1 MPISSAKNFQDKF
14 EINSLSIDKLEKDI
28 SNLLNLV
35 LNDASCI
42 ALSFQAQIEDKLLSV
57 VKGDFGLIVNSQNYT
72 KRVNKVKSLNLS
84 QIYQEL
90 INDEFSNI
98 SIYPIVITNSELIGT
113 LALIHNDQLSKEAMD
128 TCLQLVESH
137 IELFEN
143 TIQLKREV
151 INQNKQFESFIE
163 NSKEILYELNHLGEI
178 LYLSDSWETAT
189 GYTIEESLGKIT
201 AEYLHPNDI
210 ESVGEFLSKLVPNEK
225 CNESVTYRVKHK
237 KGHYIWHSSDV
248 KLIERD
254 GSLYYIGNCRDVTDF
269 IKSQEEI
276 TKQKEF
282 YGKILDRLP
291 IDLGVWDENHRYLFL
306 NREAIKNDELR
317 NFIIGKDD
325 FQYAKHTGRDESFAK
340 SRREKF
346 LKALENK
353 EIVEWEDQIIDLLG
367 NQRFFTRKFIPI
379 YHSDGQFDMMTGY
392 GIEITQSK
400 KINEEILKS
409 RQLTTSVIQ
418 NAAVGIIVQGPQS
431 EFLEY
436 NKSACEMLGLTE
448 DQMIGKSSF
457 HPHWKVVHLDGS
469 EFKAEEHPVPQVIK
483 NLIPVKNVTMGVH
496 RPLTNDLVWLLVD
509 AIPVFNDK
517 KELVYVI
524 CTFND
529 ITARKK
535 AEDALIES
543 NERFKYASQATSDAL
558 WDWNIITNEIFV
570 GESYN
575 LLFGYQ
581 FDNNVIPGEFCE
593 SLVHPV
599 DKEDYENSIEKAFIE
614 NKQKWSHEYRY
625 LKSDGSYAFVSDKAI
640 IIRDENGN
648 PVRMIGAMQDITQE
662 KLLKHELQQSEER
675 FKGAF
680 NNSSFGSALVSLN
693 GNWIVVNNR
702 MTEILG
708 YTKEEF
714 KELSF
719 VEFTYKDDVEIDLA
733 YKKQMDE
740 GEISYFHFEKRFI
753 HKNQSLVWVHLSV
766 STVKDSNGN
775 VQYYV
780 AQVVDISE
788 RKRMEE
794 ENRLLIEENNRNKA
808 QQLIEAKNWYRL
820 LADNTIDLVC
830 LHNLDSSFKYVSP
843 SIKNLLGYTP
853 EDLIGKYPADLVH
866 PEDLAKFKNQIGKI
880 IKENKRISEQVRL
893 LNSYGEY
900 QWFETNATLVY
911 ENNVPVSYQSSTRDI
926 TQRKK
931 AEKIIEDTLIQE
943 RQLNELRTNLVST
956 ISHEFRTPMTTIRTS
971 AELIAMYIENSN
983 FNNTPQVEKRI
994 ETITKEIDR
1003 IVELMDAVLTISKDD
1018 ADKTSF
1024 NPVICNLKEICLD
1037 VIETS
1042 FAHQKDNRI
1051 VEVFFES
1058 SISTIFADINLIKY
1072 TLFNLLSNA
1081 FKYSVGF
1088 GNVKL
1093 NLKEKDENII
1103 VEVIDNGIGIP
1114 EEDQPKLFNTFFRA
1128 SNSNG
1133 IQGTGLGL
1141 YIIKTFTEK
1150 NSGSVTLESQLG
1162 KGTKVTL
1169 EFPLFKNELY

>member
-57 VKGDFGLIVNSQNYT
+57 VKGDFDLNVNSQNYT
-72 KRVNKVKSLNLS
+72 NRLNEVKSLKVS
-84 QIYQEL
+84 QTYQER
-90 INDEFSNI
+90 INDDFSNI
-98 SIYPIVITNSELIGT
+98 TIYPIVITNSEILGT

-128 TCLQLVESH
+128 TCLQLVENH
-137 IELFEN
+137 IELFDN
-143 TIQLKREV
+143 TVQLKRAA

-201 AEYLHPNDI
+201 AEYLHPDDI

-353 EIVEWEDQIIDLLG
+353 EIVEWEDEIIDLLG

-1169 EFPLFKNELY
+1169 EFPLFKNE

>member
-72 KRVNKVKSLNLS
+72 KRVNEVKSLNLS
-84 QIYQEL
+84 QTYQEL

-98 SIYPIVITNSELIGT
+98 TIYPIVITNSELIGT

-1114 EEDQPKLFNTFFRA
+1114 EDDQPKLFNTFFRA

-1169 EFPLFKNELY
+1169 EFPLFKNE

>member
-14 EINSLSIDKLEKDI
+14 EITSISIDKLEKNI
-28 SNLLNLV
+28 SNVLNLV
-35 LNDASCI
+35 FNNESCF
-42 ALSFQAQIEDKLLSV
+42 ALSFQVQIEDKLLSIK
-57 VKGDFGLIVNSQNYT
+57 KGDFDLNVNSQNYT
-72 KRVNKVKSLNLS
+72 NRLNEVKSLKVS
-84 QIYQEL
+84 QTYQER
-90 INDEFSNI
+90 INDDFSNI
-98 SIYPIVITNSELIGT
+98 TIYPIVITNSELIGT
-113 LALIHNDQLSKEAMD
+113 LALIYDDQLSKEAMD

-151 INQNKQFESFIE
+151 INQNKQLESFIE

-178 LYLSDSWETAT
+178 LYLSDSWEAAT

-201 AEYLHPNDI
+201 AEYLHPDDI

-225 CNESVTYRVKHK
+225 CNESVTYRIKHK

-254 GSLYYIGNCRDVTDF
+254 NTLYFIGNCRDVMDF

-325 FQYAKHTGRDESFAK
+325 FEYAKHTGRDDGFAK
-340 SRREKF
+340 SRRGKF

-353 EIVEWEDQIIDLLG
+353 EIVEWEDQINDLNG
-367 NQRFFTRKFIPI
+367 NQRFFIRKFIPI
-379 YHSDGQFDMMTGY
+379 YNSDGQFEMMTGY
-392 GIEITQSK
+392 GIDVTESK

-509 AIPVFNDK
+509 AIPVFNNK
-517 KELVYVI
+517 KELLYVI

-543 NERFKYASQATSDAL
+543 NERFKYASEATSDAL
-558 WDWNIITNEIFV
+558 WDWDIETNKIFV

-593 SLVHPV
+593 SLVHPE
-599 DKEDYENSIEKAFIE
+599 DKEDYENSIENAFIE

-625 LKSDGSYAFVSDKAI
+625 LKSDGTYAFVSDKAI

-648 PVRMIGAMQDITQE
+648 PVRMIGAMQNITQE
-662 KLLKHELQQSEER
+662 KLLKYELQQSEER

-719 VEFTYKDDVEIDLA
+719 VQFTHKDDLEIDLA

-794 ENRLLIEENNRNKA
+794 ENRLLVEENNRNKA
-808 QQLIEAKNWYRL
+808 QQLMEAKNWYRL

-853 EDLIGKYPADLVH
+853 EDLIGKYPADLIH
-866 PEDLAKFKNQIGKI
+866 PEDLEKFKSQIGTI
-880 IKENKRISEQVRL
+880 INKNKRISEQVRL
-893 LNSYGEY
+893 INSNGEY

-983 FNNTPQVEKRI
+983 FEKTPQVEKRL

-1042 FAHQKDNRI
+1042 FAHQKDNRS

-1058 SISTIFADINLIKY
+1058 SIFTIYADANLIKY

-1150 NSGSVTLESQLG
+1150 NSGSVMLESQLG

-1169 EFPLFKNELY
+1169 EFPLFKNE

>member
-14 EINSLSIDKLEKDI
+14 GITSISIDKLEKNI
-28 SNLLNLV
+28 SNVLNLV
-35 LNDASCI
+35 FNNESCF
-42 ALSFQAQIEDKLLSV
+42 ALSFQVQIEDKLLSIK
-57 VKGDFGLIVNSQNYT
+57 KGDFDLNVNSQNYT
-72 KRVNKVKSLNLS
+72 NRLNEVKSLKVS
-84 QIYQEL
+84 QTYQER
-90 INDEFSNI
+90 INDDFSNI
-98 SIYPIVITNSELIGT
+98 TIYPIVITNSELIGT
-113 LALIHNDQLSKEAMD
+113 LALIHDDQLSKEAMD

-151 INQNKQFESFIE
+151 INQNKQLESFIE

-178 LYLSDSWETAT
+178 LYLSDSWEAAT

-201 AEYLHPNDI
+201 AEYLHPDDI

-225 CNESVTYRVKHK
+225 CNESVTYRIKHK

-254 GSLYYIGNCRDVTDF
+254 NTLYFIGNCRDVTDF

-325 FQYAKHTGRDESFAK
+325 FEYAKHTGRDDGFAK
-340 SRREKF
+340 SRRGKF

-353 EIVEWEDQIIDLLG
+353 EIVEWEDQINDLNG
-367 NQRFFTRKFIPI
+367 NQRFFIRKFIPI
-379 YHSDGQFDMMTGY
+379 YNSDGQFEMMTGY
-392 GIEITQSK
+392 GIDVTESK

-509 AIPVFNDK
+509 AIPVFNNK
-517 KELVYVI
+517 KELLYVI

-543 NERFKYASQATSDAL
+543 NERFKYASEATSDAL
-558 WDWNIITNEIFV
+558 WDWDIETNKIFV

-593 SLVHPV
+593 SLVHPE
-599 DKEDYENSIEKAFIE
+599 DKEDYENSIENAFIE

-625 LKSDGSYAFVSDKAI
+625 LKSDGTYAFVSDKAI

-648 PVRMIGAMQDITQE
+648 PVRMIGAMQNITQE
-662 KLLKHELQQSEER
+662 KLLKYELQQSEER

-719 VEFTYKDDVEIDLA
+719 VQFTHKDDLEIDLA

-794 ENRLLIEENNRNKA
+794 ENRLLVEENNRNKA
-808 QQLIEAKNWYRL
+808 QQLMEAKNWYRL

-853 EDLIGKYPADLVH
+853 EDLIGKYPADLIH
-866 PEDLAKFKNQIGKI
+866 PEDLAKFKSQIGTI
-880 IKENKRISEQVRL
+880 INKNKRVSEQVRL
-893 LNSYGEY
+893 INSNGEY

-983 FNNTPQVEKRI
+983 FEKTPQVEKRL

-1042 FAHQKDNRI
+1042 FAHQKDNRS

-1058 SISTIFADINLIKY
+1058 SIFTIYADANLIKY

-1169 EFPLFKNELY
+1169 EFPLFKNE

>member
-72 KRVNKVKSLNLS
+72 KRVNEVKSLKVS
-84 QIYQEL
+84 QTYQER

-98 SIYPIVITNSELIGT
+98 TIYPIVITNSELLGT

-128 TCLQLVESH
+128 TCLQLVENH
-137 IELFEN
+137 IELFDN
-143 TIQLKREV
+143 TVQLKKAV

-1114 EEDQPKLFNTFFRA
+1114 EDDQPKLFNTFFRA

-1169 EFPLFKNELY
+1169 EFPLFKNE

>member
-72 KRVNKVKSLNLS
+72 KRVNEVKSLNLS
-84 QIYQEL
+84 QTYQEL

-98 SIYPIVITNSELIGT
+98 TIYPIVITNSELIGT

-143 TIQLKREV
+143 TIQLKRVV

>member
-72 KRVNKVKSLNLS
+72 KRVNKVKSLKVS
-84 QIYQEL
+84 QTYQEL

-98 SIYPIVITNSELIGT
+98 TIYPIVITNSELVGT

-128 TCLQLVESH
+128 TCLQLVENH
-137 IELFEN
+137 IELFDN
-143 TIQLKREV
+143 TVQLKKAV

-353 EIVEWEDQIIDLLG
+353 EIVEWEDEIIDLLG

-1114 EEDQPKLFNTFFRA
+1114 EDDQPKLFNTFFRA

-1169 EFPLFKNELY
+1169 EFPLFKNE

>member
-72 KRVNKVKSLNLS
+72 KRVNEVKSLNLS
-84 QIYQEL
+84 QTYQEL

-98 SIYPIVITNSELIGT
+98 TIYPIVITNSELIGT

-128 TCLQLVESH
+128 TCLQLVENH
-137 IELFEN
+137 IELFDN
-143 TIQLKREV
+143 TVQLKKAV

-201 AEYLHPNDI
+201 AEYLHPDDI

-254 GSLYYIGNCRDVTDF
+254 GSLYYIGNCRDVSDF

-346 LKALENK
+346 LKAIENK

-469 EFKAEEHPVPQVIK
+469 EFKVEEHPVPQVIK

-648 PVRMIGAMQDITQE
+648 PVRMIGAMQNITQE

-1114 EEDQPKLFNTFFRA
+1114 EDDQPKLFNTFFRA

-1169 EFPLFKNELY
+1169 EFPLFKNE

>member
-72 KRVNKVKSLNLS
+72 KRVNEVKSLKVS
-84 QIYQEL
+84 QTYQER
-90 INDEFSNI
+90 INDDFSNI
-98 SIYPIVITNSELIGT
+98 TIYPIVITNSELVGT

-237 KGHYIWHSSDV
+237 KGYYIWHSSDV

-353 EIVEWEDQIIDLLG
+353 EIVEWEDEIIDLLG

-1114 EEDQPKLFNTFFRA
+1114 EDDQPKLFNTFFRA

-1169 EFPLFKNELY
+1169 EFPLFKNE

>member
-1 MPISSAKNFQDKF
+1 
-14 EINSLSIDKLEKDI
+14 
-28 SNLLNLV
+28 
-35 LNDASCI
+35 
-42 ALSFQAQIEDKLLSV
+42 
-57 VKGDFGLIVNSQNYT
+57 
-72 KRVNKVKSLNLS
+72 
-84 QIYQEL
+84 
-90 INDEFSNI
+90 
-98 SIYPIVITNSELIGT
+98 
-113 LALIHNDQLSKEAMD
+113 MD

-317 NFIIGKDD
+317 NFITGKDD

-353 EIVEWEDQIIDLLG
+353 EIVEWEDEIIDLLG

-517 KELVYVI
+517 KELV
-524 CTFND
+524 
-529 ITARKK
+529 
-535 AEDALIES
+535 
-543 NERFKYASQATSDAL
+543 
-558 WDWNIITNEIFV
+558 
-570 GESYN
+570 
-575 LLFGYQ
+575 
-581 FDNNVIPGEFCE
+581 
-593 SLVHPV
+593 
-599 DKEDYENSIEKAFIE
+599 
-614 NKQKWSHEYRY
+614 
-625 LKSDGSYAFVSDKAI
+625 
-640 IIRDENGN
+640 
-648 PVRMIGAMQDITQE
+648 
-662 KLLKHELQQSEER
+662 
-675 FKGAF
+675 
-680 NNSSFGSALVSLN
+680 
-693 GNWIVVNNR
+693 
-702 MTEILG
+702 
-708 YTKEEF
+708 
-714 KELSF
+714 
-719 VEFTYKDDVEIDLA
+719 
-733 YKKQMDE
+733 
-740 GEISYFHFEKRFI
+740 
-753 HKNQSLVWVHLSV
+753 
-766 STVKDSNGN
+766 
-775 VQYYV
+775 
-780 AQVVDISE
+780 
-788 RKRMEE
+788 
-794 ENRLLIEENNRNKA
+794 
-808 QQLIEAKNWYRL
+808 
-820 LADNTIDLVC
+820 
-830 LHNLDSSFKYVSP
+830 
-843 SIKNLLGYTP
+843 
-853 EDLIGKYPADLVH
+853 
-866 PEDLAKFKNQIGKI
+866 
-880 IKENKRISEQVRL
+880 
-893 LNSYGEY
+893 
-900 QWFETNATLVY
+900 
-911 ENNVPVSYQSSTRDI
+911 
-926 TQRKK
+926 
-931 AEKIIEDTLIQE
+931 
-943 RQLNELRTNLVST
+943 
-956 ISHEFRTPMTTIRTS
+956 
-971 AELIAMYIENSN
+971 
-983 FNNTPQVEKRI
+983 
-994 ETITKEIDR
+994 
-1003 IVELMDAVLTISKDD
+1003 
-1018 ADKTSF
+1018 
-1024 NPVICNLKEICLD
+1024 
-1037 VIETS
+1037 
-1042 FAHQKDNRI
+1042 
-1051 VEVFFES
+1051 
-1058 SISTIFADINLIKY
+1058 
-1072 TLFNLLSNA
+1072 
-1081 FKYSVGF
+1081 
-1088 GNVKL
+1088 
-1093 NLKEKDENII
+1093 
-1103 VEVIDNGIGIP
+1103 
-1114 EEDQPKLFNTFFRA
+1114 
-1128 SNSNG
+1128 
-1133 IQGTGLGL
+1133 
-1141 YIIKTFTEK
+1141 
-1150 NSGSVTLESQLG
+1150 
-1162 KGTKVTL
+1162 
-1169 EFPLFKNELY
+1169 